1 MLQLHLPEIKGVH
14 GSGFIV
20 NIVYFLRYEEK
31 LDSDKLHF
39 FNFLSKTIIYFLK
52 QEELMCLF

>member
-1 MLQLHLPEIKGVH
+1 MG
-14 GSGFIV
+14 IV

-39 FNFLSKTIIYFLK
+39 LISY
-52 QEELMCLF
+52 